1 VTIGN
6 LFLASVIL
14 AGVGAPTPAAS
25 RVEMPS
31 RIAISDSVAGLG
43 PNAAP
48 NTVYSRYYVIS
59 RSGATYTRYD
69 GALLVNGSSD
79 TADRTEGTTTLSSEL
94 VANFVRTIDA
104 FRYPVPTAEVLRLTS
119 DQRAILAM
127 GLARCQYK
135 GDIPSALLSY
145 YQVPELWT
153 DDDPSIK
160 VEIDYANGRVS
171 RIESHN
177 QQLFALPW
185 RIGLSN
191 GREAKS
197 YDPAISLALLPLL
210 GKGSLNA
217 YRLNG
222 ESKFRT
228 EDPFGS
234 VSYVACN
241 GQETERH

>member
-1 VTIGN
+1 MTIGN

-14 AGVGAPTPAAS
+14 AGVAAPNPAAS
-25 RVEMPS
+25 PVEMPS

-43 PNAAP
+43 PNAASD
-48 NTVYSRYYVIS
+48 TVYSRYYVIN
-59 RSGATYTRYD
+59 RAAVTYTRSD
-69 GALLVNGSSD
+69 GGLLINGSSD
-79 TADRTEGTTTLSSEL
+79 TAERTEETTPLNSEL
-94 VANFVRTIDA
+94 VENFVRTIDA

-160 VEIDYANGRVS
+160 VEIDYATGRVS

-185 RIGLSN
+185 RIGLSK
-191 GREAKS
+191 GREATS

-217 YRLNG
+217 HRLNG
-222 ESKFRT
+222 ESAFRT

-234 VSYVACN
+234 VSYIACN
-241 GQETERH
+241 GQKTERH